1 MRRVEA
7 DTTGSAGHAGG
18 VERAEASDRSSQ
30 SFRST
35 ALRMEA
41 VKQKGAGMPEWL
53 SILLTKLLGAFAG
66 GALSLAFMTPKNAKD
81 AALRIVGSLFFG
93 TMIAI
98 GMADFLEKNTA
109 IALVGHEKLLTGA
122 FIGGFIAWPILGRL
136 YALASKAETHT
147 KKDGE

>member
-1 MRRVEA
+1 
-7 DTTGSAGHAGG
+7 
-18 VERAEASDRSSQ
+18 
-30 SFRST
+30 
-35 ALRMEA
+35 
-41 VKQKGAGMPEWL
+41 MPEWL

-66 GALSLAFMTPKNAKD
+66 GALSLAFMAPKNAKD

-136 YALASKAETHT
+136 YALASKAETHP
-147 KKDGE
+147 KKDGG